1 MNRLILLFTLTL
13 VSFVQSSLNNNNV
26 DKCCCPSFKESKVQ
40 VLRNNGVITIIQ
52 NPRYSSINDYIA
64 TREND
69 AGHNQR
75 IKEFGSLITPE
86 IKTKVSQVFSVYG
99 IKPRLVSIVINK
111 KGNIE
116 ATEWIFHEK
125 EDSNSISDNC
135 AIEAFFNL
143 KDILAFPAWK
153 EGTPHEMIS
162 FSVFYGISHC
172 QIRPLHCQDGRE
184 PRGGWRDARM
194 GTSTTG
200 WKTMEMKLFPKF
212 LDM

>member
-26 DKCCCPSFKESKVQ
+26 DKCCCSSFKESKVQ

-64 TREND
+64 TMEND

-86 IKTKVSQVFSVYG
+86 IKTKVSQLFSVYG

-111 KGNIE
+111 KGIIE

-125 EDSNSISDNC
+125 EDSNSLSDNC

-153 EGTPHEMIS
+153 EGTPHEMMS
-162 FSVFYGISHC
+162 FSVFYGLSH
-172 QIRPLHCQDGRE
+172 
-184 PRGGWRDARM
+184 
-194 GTSTTG
+194 
-200 WKTMEMKLFPKF
+200 
-212 LDM
+212 

>member
-13 VSFVQSSLNNNNV
+13 VSFVQSSLNNNNI

-111 KGNIE
+111 KGNLGSPPTWKVTGSPSALI
-116 ATEWIFHEK
+116 AARK
-125 EDSNSISDNC
+125 SNR
-135 AIEAFFNL
+135 
-143 KDILAFPAWK
+143 
-153 EGTPHEMIS
+153 G
-162 FSVFYGISHC
+162 
-172 QIRPLHCQDGRE
+172 RPLE
-184 PRGGWRDARM
+184 N
-194 GTSTTG
+194 
-200 WKTMEMKLFPKF
+200 E
-212 LDM
+212 

>member
-13 VSFVQSSLNNNNV
+13 VSFVQSSFNNNNV
-26 DKCCCPSFKESKVQ
+26 DKCCCSSFKESKVQ

-86 IKTKVSQVFSVYG
+86 IKTKVSQLFSVYG

-111 KGNIE
+111 KGYIE
-116 ATEWIFHEK
+116 AT
-125 EDSNSISDNC
+125 
-135 AIEAFFNL
+135 EAFFNL

-153 EGTPHEMIS
+153 EGTPHEMMS
-162 FSVFYGISHC
+162 FSVFYGISH
-172 QIRPLHCQDGRE
+172 
-184 PRGGWRDARM
+184 
-194 GTSTTG
+194 
-200 WKTMEMKLFPKF
+200 
-212 LDM
+212 